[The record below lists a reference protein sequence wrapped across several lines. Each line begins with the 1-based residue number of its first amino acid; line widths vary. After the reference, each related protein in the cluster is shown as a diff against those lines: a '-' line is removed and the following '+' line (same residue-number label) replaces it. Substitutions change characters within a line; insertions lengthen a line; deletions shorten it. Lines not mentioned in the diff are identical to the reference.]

1 MAMVLKGLHLTW
13 KYTHCLN
20 PHLLNM
26 TFNTFTINVCM
37 LTWNATSNIFMVHVC
52 MPTFD
57 ATSNAFMIDVC
68 LPTSFQDAMS
78 KTFDIPSNT
87 RPLSNVQLLLALKN
101 LTFWCSHKKK
111 PNLFRHS
118 QNLFSRHHY
127 GIPSLTKLS
136 FTLNLSNSLTIHP
149 FPSQIEGIRSF

>member
-1 MAMVLKGLHLTW
+1 
-13 KYTHCLN
+13 
-20 PHLLNM
+20 
-26 TFNTFTINVCM
+26 
-37 LTWNATSNIFMVHVC
+37 

-111 PNLFRHS
+111 NPTSLDTHKTSFLATIMAFLRS
-118 QNLFSRHHY
+118 QNC
-127 GIPSLTKLS
+127 LS
-136 FTLNLSNSLTIHP
+136 H
-149 FPSQIEGIRSF
+149 